1 MAMGAGVG
9 QGVGVGADSLS
20 FAGKLRKAS
29 T

>member
-20 FAGKLRKAS
+20 FARKLWKAS